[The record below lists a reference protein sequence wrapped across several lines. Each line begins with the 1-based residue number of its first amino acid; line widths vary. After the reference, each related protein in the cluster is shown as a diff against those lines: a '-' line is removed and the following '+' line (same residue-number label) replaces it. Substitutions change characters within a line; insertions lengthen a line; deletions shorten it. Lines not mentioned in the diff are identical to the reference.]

1 MIQRRLAVDEQLAED
16 RQQAAVEAHFTAK
29 RQRCSGSAGQT
40 VGRQRAQQPAAVG
53 NVQRVMGGGSAPL
66 PAEPRAELEDVAVE
80 TSPCRHFRR
89 WNASQAAGPSCD
101 GRCQSFP
108 AESSSSA
115 MPQNSVRPCARS
127 LASAISRSSI
137 SDARGH
143 VEFRLDPL
151 PRSCDL
157 GRSSRV
163 RAPHFRA
170 VIRAHLAYLCVP
182 PCSMCTTQ
190 PQPSIASMRHDNSH
204 RHHRLREPRPA
215 RFP

>member
-89 WNASQAAGPSCD
+89 WSALHSSRVCSDQRGAN
-101 GRCQSFP
+101 FP
-108 AESSSSA
+108 AQASGRGL
-115 MPQNSVRPCARS
+115 PQNCETCCSSRPAPS
-127 LASAISRSSI
+127 GAPPSHGWL
-137 SDARGH
+137 RGH
-143 VEFRLDPL
+143 VEFGLNPL
-151 PRSCDL
+151 TLMRDGHARRGRMYRARWSGASLLAARSAAPF
-157 GRSSRV
+157 GR
-163 RAPHFRA
+163 FWW
-170 VIRAHLAYLCVP
+170 YL
-182 PCSMCTTQ
+182 
-190 PQPSIASMRHDNSH
+190 R
-204 RHHRLREPRPA
+204 
-215 RFP
+215 